1 MAVQGIAAQ
10 NDAMP
15 GQIVVSTDI
24 YSEQQTDA
32 EIEALMAR
40 LNDDPDV
47 VAVSWKRGA
56 AP

>member
-1 MAVQGIAAQ
+1 
-10 NDAMP
+10 
-15 GQIVVSTDI
+15 VVSTDI